1 MAKVSV
7 IIPVYNKEKYL
18 RKSLDSVLKQSF
30 RDYEI
35 ICVDDGS
42 KDGSSG
48 ILREYAEKDSRIHN
62 ITIPNGGVSNARN
75 VGLDHANGDWIQ
87 FLDADDML
95 CPEYLAKAVALAEE
109 NDIDVVFSD
118 IDVLN
123 EEYVRTGVKTIGHKD
138 EFISRDGLK
147 DLFLQY
153 QYANGY
159 FGFLANKLIMAELIQ
174 KNHIRFDKRVTLAED
189 LLFMVQV
196 YEKMNRG
203 LIWDGSGYQYLNTEA
218 NYLFRKK
225 VDYDIQIEIQK
236 RILTWITDDAD
247 RPKDTALIKKR
258 ISEYA
263 YAILFE
269 GNDERVSIDALTA
282 KLYAEHDIAEYLSAE
297 SMKGF
302 PARIVKE
309 LGKKN
314 TAGIKRLFYF
324 RTIVRT
330 LYRRLKHGKKNTDL

>member
-159 FGFLANKLIMAELIQ
+159 FGFLAK
-174 KNHIRFDKRVTLAED
+174 D
-189 LLFMVQV
+189 
-196 YEKMNRG
+196 
-203 LIWDGSGYQYLNTEA
+203 
-218 NYLFRKK
+218 RKS
-225 VDYDIQIEIQK
+225 V
-236 RILTWITDDAD
+236 
-247 RPKDTALIKKR
+247 
-258 ISEYA
+258 
-263 YAILFE
+263 
-269 GNDERVSIDALTA
+269 V
-282 KLYAEHDIAEYLSAE
+282 
-297 SMKGF
+297 
-302 PARIVKE
+302 
-309 LGKKN
+309 
-314 TAGIKRLFYF
+314 
-324 RTIVRT
+324 
-330 LYRRLKHGKKNTDL
+330 